1 LSVVLNPARITL
13 AARGVLPPPA
23 PDPPENPDHL
33 FPMANLNDDLKDL
46 LGADA
51 AQKLAARFNL
61 SPEQARDAIGS
72 VGPLVLGGLQK
83 QAREHGGEA
92 RLGHIL
98 EKHGDEG
105 GLDDMEGYFSRM
117 EQSQAQGAAS
127 DPNLGG
133 LLGGN
138 GPQAAQM
145 LERKLGLGAGMGA
158 KLIPMLAPLILGA
171 LAKKGKSAGGLGGLA
186 SMLDRDGDGQILDD
200 LAGMVT
206 GRMTGGGSGAGAGAG
221 KSGCL
226 GTLLGG
232 LLGGKRRG

>member
-1 LSVVLNPARITL
+1 
-13 AARGVLPPPA
+13 
-23 PDPPENPDHL
+23 
-33 FPMANLNDDLKDL
+33 MANLNDELNGL

-51 AQKLAARFNL
+51 ASKLAQRFNL
-61 SPEQARDAIGS
+61 SPDQARAAIGT

-83 QAREHGGEA
+83 QARERGGEA
-92 RLGHIL
+92 RLGHII
-98 EKHGDEG
+98 EKHGAEG
-105 GLDDMEGYFSRM
+105 GLEDLDGYFSRM
-117 EQSQAQGAAS
+117 EGSQAQGAAN

-133 LLGGN
+133 LLGGS

-145 LERKLGLGAGMGA
+145 LEQKLGLSAGMGA

-171 LAKKGKSAGGLGGLA
+171 LAKRGKAGGGLGGLA

-206 GRMTGGGSGAGAGAG
+206 GKMMGGGATGAG

-226 GTLLGG
+226 GSLLGG
-232 LLGGKRRG
+232 LLGGKKQR